1 MFEGIKKR
9 WAEARA
15 IEANKEV
22 VDVLQRFNRMDAL
35 DQQLVTRAFEA
46 MTSEIPDSLSNSE
59 KAEMAKGIMK
69 AARAAF
75 STRGDNLMA
84 HTSRVSAFG
93 GALVSLYLECQT
105 LPGEQAIRT
114 VALIDDWKRRTVG

>member
-1 MFEGIKKR
+1 MFGGIKKR

-15 IEANKEV
+15 IEAKKEV
-22 VDVLQRFNRMDAL
+22 EDTLQRWDRMNAL
-35 DQQLVTRAFEA
+35 DQQLVTSAFEA
-46 MTSEIPDSLSNSE
+46 MMSEIPASLDNSA
-59 KAEMAKGIMK
+59 KAEMSKGIMK

-93 GALVSLYLECQT
+93 GALVSLYLECQILT
-105 LPGEQAIRT
+105 GEQATRT
-114 VALIDDWKRRTVG
+114 ITLIDDWKRRTAR

>member
-1 MFEGIKKR
+1 MFEGIKRR

-15 IEANKEV
+15 TEARKEV
-22 VDVLQRFNRMDAL
+22 EDTLRRWYAMNAP
-35 DQQLVTRAFEA
+35 DQHLVVSAFEA
-46 MTSEIPDSLSNSE
+46 MMSEMPNSLSNAE
-59 KAEMAKGIMK
+59 KSEMAKGIMK
-69 AARAAF
+69 AARTAF

-105 LPGEQAIRT
+105 LPGEQAIHT
-114 VALIDDWKRRTVG
+114 ITLIDDWRRRTES

>member
-1 MFEGIKKR
+1 MFEGIKRR

-15 IEANKEV
+15 TEARKEV
-22 VDVLQRFNRMDAL
+22 EDALRRWRAMNAL
-35 DQQLVTRAFEA
+35 DQQLVVSAFEA
-46 MTSEIPDSLSNSE
+46 MTSEIPSSLSNAE

-75 STRGDNLMA
+75 STRGNNVMA
-84 HTSRVSAFG
+84 HTSRVSAYG

-105 LPGEQAIRT
+105 LPGEQATST
-114 VALIDDWKRRTVG
+114 VALIQNWKQTGR